1 MNKELRIKDGKQGR
15 YIPYSLVQIHNAT
28 SRSRGLSLI
37 ETLVWISMFT
47 AAMFAI
53 VSSVISFYR
62 TSNYAIQ
69 EATAITSAQR
79 GLDLMVRQIRE
90 ASYASNG
97 AYPVISIA
105 TSSFAFYAEI
115 DGDSGIE
122 RVRYYLDNR
131 TLVRGVV
138 QPAGDPIQYATAEAT
153 SSISESVRNN
163 DEGVM
168 LFTYADKNGAVM
180 SDFTRIGDVRFV
192 TLNISVD
199 IDPNRTPTTTKM
211 RSSAAIRNL
220 VGQ

>member
-1 MNKELRIKDGKQGR
+1 
-15 YIPYSLVQIHNAT
+15 
-28 SRSRGLSLI
+28 
-37 ETLVWISMFT
+37 MFT
-47 AAMFAI
+47 AAMLAI
-53 VSSVISFYR
+53 VTSVIAFYR

-97 AYPVISIA
+97 AYPVISIG
-105 TSSFAFYAEI
+105 TSSMAFYAEI
-115 DGDSGIE
+115 DGDSAIE
-122 RVRYYLDNR
+122 RIRYYLDGR
-131 TLVRGVV
+131 TLIRGVIE
-138 QPAGDPIQYATAEAT
+138 PSGDPAAYGSTEAT
-153 SSISESVRNN
+153 SSISQSVRNN
-163 DEGVM
+163 DEGIT
-168 LFTYADKNGAVM
+168 LFSYTDKNGTVM

-199 IDPNRTPTTTKM
+199 IDANRSPTTTKL